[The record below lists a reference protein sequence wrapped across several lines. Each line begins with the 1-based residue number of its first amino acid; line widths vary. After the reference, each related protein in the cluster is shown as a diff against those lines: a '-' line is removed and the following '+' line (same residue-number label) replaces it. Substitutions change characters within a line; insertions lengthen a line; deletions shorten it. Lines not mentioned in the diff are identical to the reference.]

1 MGGGCGGVSSV
12 MDSFVARANID
23 HYIGLLNDPGLAPEN
38 RATVTVLLIQE
49 VDKLRGDLDLSSP
62 KPELPVVANG
72 SIMCYA
78 SSI

>member
-1 MGGGCGGVSSV
+1 MSSV

-49 VDKLRGDLDLSSP
+49 VDKLRGDLEQLD
-62 KPELPVVANG
+62 
-72 SIMCYA
+72 
-78 SSI
+78 